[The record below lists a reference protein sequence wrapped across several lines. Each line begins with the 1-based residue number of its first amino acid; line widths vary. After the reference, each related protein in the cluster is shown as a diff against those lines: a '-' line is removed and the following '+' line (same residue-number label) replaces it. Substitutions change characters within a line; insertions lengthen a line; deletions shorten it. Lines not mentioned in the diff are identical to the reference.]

1 MQTDQI
7 IIYQTTDGQTAIDV
21 KLETETIW
29 LTLNQIADLFDK
41 NKSTISRHLKNIFDE
56 EELDHQST
64 VAKNATVQVPFVI
77 QSVPFVIQSI
87 AKNLYTTSY
96 A

>member
-29 LTLNQIADLFDK
+29 LTQSQITELF
-41 NKSTISRHLKNIFDE
+41 KNI
-56 EELDHQST
+56 EL
-64 VAKNATVQVPFVI
+64 
-77 QSVPFVIQSI
+77 
-87 AKNLYTTSY
+87 L
-96 A
+96 